1 MSTYDHINIGKTR
14 LINKLLE
21 KYMRIMLKY
30 DTETDRRENILPNIF
45 LLPEQ

>member
-14 LINKLLE
+14 IVAENIYIK
-21 KYMRIMLKY
+21 IMWKY
-30 DTETDRRENILPNIF
+30 DTETSRRENILPNIF